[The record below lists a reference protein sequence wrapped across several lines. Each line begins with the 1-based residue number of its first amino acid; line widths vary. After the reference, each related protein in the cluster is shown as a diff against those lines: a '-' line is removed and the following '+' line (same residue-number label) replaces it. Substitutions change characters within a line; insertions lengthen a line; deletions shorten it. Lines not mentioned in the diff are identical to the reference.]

1 MHLLNQIS
9 ISGVKTCTAS
19 GDPHYRTFDGLTY
32 DFMGTCVYTL
42 SKPCT
47 EPTDLPNFNV
57 EVCRQKQMQFS
68 FYSKYQPLKA
78 HAHRVKA
85 KKVKGHAKKIKEE
98 TATSLQ
104 DYQIEK

>member
-1 MHLLNQIS
+1 MTCASIKSNIS
-9 ISGVKTCTAS
+9 ISGAKTCTAS

-57 EVCRQKQMQFS
+57 EVYWQKKQMQFS
-68 FYSKYQPLKA
+68 FYSKHQSLET
-78 HAHRVKA
+78 HSHRTE
-85 KKVKGHAKKIKEE
+85 AKKIKG
-98 TATSLQ
+98 Q
-104 DYQIEK
+104 GKK